1 MIEGKKGAVS
11 MRKVLIGI
19 GVFVLLVAG
28 VGFGLKFWTRDQI
41 STTAQVID
49 LLNPFVTQETVY
61 VQTTSRYAQRY
72 KDSTG
77 NSMDYAYDT
86 VSYNAQGQ
94 ARTIRYT
101 AFGKKIKPNHYLAI
115 TTKGQNVRQWAEVAW
130 RNIPSAA
137 QVKLK

>member
-1 MIEGKKGAVS
+1 M
-11 MRKVLIGI
+11 
-19 GVFVLLVAG
+19 
-28 VGFGLKFWTRDQI
+28 
-41 STTAQVID
+41 
-49 LLNPFVTQETVY
+49 
-61 VQTTSRYAQRY
+61 QTTSRYAQRY

>member
-1 MIEGKKGAVS
+1 MPMIEGKKGAVS

-28 VGFGLKFWTRDQI
+28 VGLGLKFWTRDQT

-101 AFGKKIKPNHYLAI
+101 AFGKKIMPN
-115 TTKGQNVRQWAEVAW
+115 ND
-130 RNIPSAA
+130 SA
-137 QVKLK
+137 